1 LWGVATL
8 SSGRCIVAVSF
19 RRSFPLADRAI
30 RPSARVSVCD
40 EDWVASDA
48 MHSTHTFVDRLVQ
61 PETSLPAIDIGH
73 DPLPPIL
80 RPQASLSVLDIT
92 EWFGSTSGG
101 IRTYLLQKAQYV
113 AARPWLR
120 HVLTVPGARDAITE
134 EDGVRMYRLQGPP
147 IPSQKPYRF
156 MLATRSVAKIVRH
169 ERPDIIEIGSPFI
182 VPWIVRHAT
191 KGLDV
196 PLICFYH
203 TNLPRMFA
211 PRAGHNGATRK
222 AIYRASWHYMRR
234 LDRLFPIT
242 VVTSA
247 FSANDLANEG
257 ITRIARVPLGVD
269 LERFHPMRRAQSAE
283 TRRRYGMPDGLVA
296 GFVGRFASEKE
307 LDVVM
312 NAWAAVE
319 RQTGARL
326 VLVGAG
332 PQERMLRAH
341 PYADRVTFIPFESDR
356 EALAN
361 MLAAFDVYIAPG
373 RIETFGLSSLE
384 ALASGTPVLSANQG
398 GVSEQVVNS
407 GAGRTFEAGEAE
419 SLSAEAVVL
428 LSQDL
433 RAMGRLGR
441 LYAETE
447 HSWDTVFDR
456 LFDVYRDVLA
466 R

>member
-1 LWGVATL
+1 M
-8 SSGRCIVAVSF
+8 
-19 RRSFPLADRAI
+19 
-30 RPSARVSVCD
+30 
-40 EDWVASDA
+40 ASDA
-48 MHSTHTFVDRLVQ
+48 MHPTQAFVDHLVQ
-61 PETSLPAIDIGH
+61 PEESLPAIDIGH
-73 DPLPPIL
+73 DRLPPTL
-80 RPQASLSVLDIT
+80 RPEASLGVLDIT

-120 HVLTVPGARDAITE
+120 HVLTVPGSRDAITE

-211 PRAGHNGATRK
+211 PRAGHNGSARK

-242 VVTSA
+242 VVTSS

-257 ITRIARVPLGVD
+257 ITRIAKVPLGVD
-269 LERFHPMRRAQSAE
+269 LERFTPLRRARATE
-283 TRRRYGMPDGLVA
+283 TRRLHGMPDGLLA

-312 NAWAAVE
+312 NAWAEVE
-319 RQTGARL
+319 RRTGARL
-326 VLVGAG
+326 VLVGTG

-341 PYADRVTFIPFESDR
+341 PYSSRVTFLPFESDR
-356 EALAN
+356 EALAD
-361 MLAAFDVYIAPG
+361 MLAAFDIYIAPG

-398 GVSEQVVNS
+398 GVSEQVAGS
-407 GAGRTFEAGEAE
+407 GAGRTFEAGESE
-419 SLSAEAVVL
+419 SLAAEAIAL
-428 LSQDL
+428 LSEDVAAL
-433 RAMGRLGR
+433 GRLGR
-441 LYAETE
+441 FYAERE

-456 LFDVYRDVLA
+456 LFAVYRDVLA
-466 R
+466 RR